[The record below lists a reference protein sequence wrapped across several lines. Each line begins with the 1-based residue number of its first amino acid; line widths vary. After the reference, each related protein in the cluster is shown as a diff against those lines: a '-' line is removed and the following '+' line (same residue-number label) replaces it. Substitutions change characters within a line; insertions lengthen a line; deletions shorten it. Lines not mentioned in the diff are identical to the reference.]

1 MSALLRL
8 KVVLVVVALV
18 GVGGVTA
25 AVASGDGGRS
35 KFATDLVGY
44 EEVPALSTAGGGT
57 FRAAISRSA
66 DEIRYEL
73 TYGGLVGTPTQSHIH
88 FGQKS
93 VAGGI
98 SVFLCSNLG
107 NGPSGTQPCPVSGTV
122 TGTFWPADVIGP
134 VGQGIAAGEF
144 AELVQA
150 LRAGVAYAN
159 VHSTVYPGGEIRGQ
173 LGDRHHG
180 DDDAKVECS
189 GARED
194 DELLGRPGHRD
205 VAVDR
210 SFDARAERLRVDE
223 DDQVEL
229 EPLRQL
235 RGQRPDAGRRRERA
249 ASIHRCR

>member
-8 KVVLVVVALV
+8 KAVLVVVALV

-25 AVASGDGGRS
+25 AVASGDGGRVEVLD
-35 KFATDLVGY
+35 DLVGY

-57 FRAAISRSA
+57 FRAAISRSG

-107 NGPSGTQPCPVSGTV
+107 NGPSGTQPSRSAGRSPDASAGRRDRSG
-122 TGTFWPADVIGP
+122 GP
-134 VGQGIAAGEF
+134 GHRCRRV
-144 AELVQA
+144 AEPVQA

-173 LGDRHHG
+173 LANATTGTTT
-180 DDDAKVECS
+180 E
-189 GARED
+189 
-194 DELLGRPGHRD
+194 GRVLRSSVRSTSSW
-205 VAVDR
+205 VALVI
-210 SFDARAERLRVDE
+210 AT
-223 DDQVEL
+223 
-229 EPLRQL
+229 
-235 RGQRPDAGRRRERA
+235 
-249 ASIHRCR
+249 